1 MQLLAAADATDDAL
15 AAAAAADAARR
26 TKSRDAARAAQ
37 RQAELE
43 GLASTSA
50 DAAAAA
56 RALLASGSAATA
68 AGARHGAGHAGV
80 LRVAGTWRRDGTS
93 AAVAAPVDM
102 VPPEVFAEARRVAQR
117 DALVTVRHV
126 VPLASPLQEAVEAGD
141 GAPLRP
147 PEQQPAKL
155 LLFLVHSRLP
165 RVAAITAVQCD
176 AALLSP
182 EHHQVD
188 PSPTPS
194 PSPSPNL
201 DPNPNPNPGTTRSY
215 SSCSWWAPRRSP
227 RWRAHGP
234 ERCSGGTAETHDERG
249 WSSCRYL
256 HVGCFSPAHA
266 ITTSLRRFPSSAK
279 SDRDDARR
287 ARLEG

>member
-1 MQLLAAADATDDAL
+1 MIAPLLASAHAARGVHAVTLYLPVPAVQLLAAADATDDAL

-102 VPPEVFAEARRVAQR
+102 VPPEVFAEARRVA
-117 DALVTVRHV
+117 
-126 VPLASPLQEAVEAGD
+126 
-141 GAPLRP
+141 
-147 PEQQPAKL
+147 
-155 LLFLVHSRLP
+155 HSM
-165 RVAAITAVQCD
+165 
-176 AALLSP
+176 
-182 EHHQVD
+182 H
-188 PSPTPS
+188 
-194 PSPSPNL
+194 
-201 DPNPNPNPGTTRSY
+201 
-215 SSCSWWAPRRSP
+215 
-227 RWRAHGP
+227 
-234 ERCSGGTAETHDERG
+234 
-249 WSSCRYL
+249 
-256 HVGCFSPAHA
+256 
-266 ITTSLRRFPSSAK
+266 
-279 SDRDDARR
+279 
-287 ARLEG
+287 

>member
-1 MQLLAAADATDDAL
+1 M
-15 AAAAAADAARR
+15 
-26 TKSRDAARAAQ
+26 
-37 RQAELE
+37 
-43 GLASTSA
+43 
-50 DAAAAA
+50 
-56 RALLASGSAATA
+56 
-68 AGARHGAGHAGV
+68 

-126 VPLASPLQEAVEAGD
+126 VPLESPLQEAVEAGD
-141 GAPLRP
+141 GAPPRP

-188 PSPTPS
+188 PRPTPS
-194 PSPSPNL
+194 PGPSPNL

-215 SSCSWWAPRRSP
+215 SSCSWWAPRRSL
-227 RWRAHGP
+227 RWRAHAP
-234 ERCSGGTAETHDERG
+234 ERCSGGTAETHESGVGPAVGIPPCRLYFARKCHHDATKTISELCRER
-249 WSSCRYL
+249 
-256 HVGCFSPAHA
+256 
-266 ITTSLRRFPSSAK
+266 RR
-279 SDRDDARR
+279 RT
-287 ARLEG
+287 RLEGRLARSSQYSNSRLIDSVCWASRTVSSEVQRWTRGGTGERMDHRIWIFLVCSGECRV

>member
-1 MQLLAAADATDDAL
+1 M
-15 AAAAAADAARR
+15 
-26 TKSRDAARAAQ
+26 
-37 RQAELE
+37 
-43 GLASTSA
+43 
-50 DAAAAA
+50 
-56 RALLASGSAATA
+56 
-68 AGARHGAGHAGV
+68 

-126 VPLASPLQEAVEAGD
+126 VPLESPLQQAVEAGD
-141 GAPLRP
+141 GAPPRP

-188 PSPTPS
+188 PRPTPS
-194 PSPSPNL
+194 PGPSPNL

-234 ERCSGGTAETHDERG
+234 ERCSGGTAEAHDEAG
-249 WSSCRYL
+249 L
-256 HVGCFSPAHA
+256 VQ
-266 ITTSLRRFPSSAK
+266 L
-279 SDRDDARR
+279 
-287 ARLEG
+287 

>member
-1 MQLLAAADATDDAL
+1 
-15 AAAAAADAARR
+15 
-26 TKSRDAARAAQ
+26 
-37 RQAELE
+37 
-43 GLASTSA
+43 
-50 DAAAAA
+50 
-56 RALLASGSAATA
+56 
-68 AGARHGAGHAGV
+68 V

-126 VPLASPLQEAVEAGD
+126 VPLESPLQEAVEAGD
-141 GAPLRP
+141 GAPPRP

-182 EHHQVD
+182 EHHQVN